1 MSRYA
6 ATRSG
11 KLNRWRTAK
20 PTFPERKPEYP
31 RSFEELKSERRS
43 THDVR
48 QSFTPGARF
57 ALSYFVRLDISP
69 WSSGQRRSF
78 GERAGRYGMDQRL
91 SKRDHVGRY
100 LLHQGP
106 TDAWIPSISVPL
118 KALEGHQEFC
128 LARAP
133 MFTILPNRDLR
144 SPLAEQVWRG
154 GVVESWSA
162 GVVECWKILMEN
174 HLYLVVIT
182 LEGNLSQWMHQLR
195 TAYTAYLIRWHLSS

>member
-20 PTFPERKPEYP
+20 PTFPERKPERA
-31 RSFEELKSERRS
+31 RSFEPLKSERRS
-43 THDVR
+43 TDDVR

-78 GERAGRYGMDQRL
+78 GARAGRYGMDQRL
-91 SKRDHVGRY
+91 SKRDYVGRY

-106 TDAWIPSISVPL
+106 TDAWIPRISMPL

-128 LARAP
+128 LGEGAHFHQFYQTA
-133 MFTILPNRDLR
+133 TSVAHWLNKYGEL
-144 SPLAEQVWRG
+144 EWWRG
-154 GVVESWSA
+154 GELESWRAGELESWSA
-162 GVVECWKILMEN
+162 GVLECWSAG
-174 HLYLVVIT
+174 VV
-182 LEGNLSQWMHQLR
+182 GWWGGGVARLR
-195 TAYTAYLIRWHLSS
+195 